1 MNREEEY
8 LRWSGA
14 ISSTPTTKP
23 ERPTLT
29 VREAV
34 EEVLDEMED
43 EEVAIIC
50 HRGYDELN
58 KIYTLFCPICSA
70 PIEAKLRFKEDID
83 GHPHR
88 YTYDLLS
95 QLCECPTVVFRYNDY
110 HAPF

>member
-8 LRWSGA
+8 LRWSGKV
-14 ISSTPTTKP
+14 SSTPT
-23 ERPTLT
+23 RPTLT
-29 VREAV
+29 IHEDGVL
-34 EEVLDEMED
+34 EEIED
-43 EEVAIIC
+43 EEEVAVIC

-70 PIEAKLRFKEDID
+70 PIEAKLRFKEDTD

-95 QLCECPTVVFRYNDY
+95 QLCECPSVVFRYNGN
-110 HAPF
+110 HTSF